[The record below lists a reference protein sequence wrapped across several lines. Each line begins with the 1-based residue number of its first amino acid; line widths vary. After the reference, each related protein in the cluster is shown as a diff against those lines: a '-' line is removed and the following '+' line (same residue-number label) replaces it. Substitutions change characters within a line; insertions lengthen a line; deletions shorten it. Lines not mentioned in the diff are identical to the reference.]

1 MLKDQSGVLPPNLD
15 LTVLSVSQLTLLQQ
29 EIDKQKANA
38 RERERQAVKA
48 QVIGVLEVAGF
59 TIADL
64 PALFPPQS
72 RAQSRGPARSRA
84 MYRHPSKPKL
94 TWTGKGRK
102 PAWVSEHLAEESHSL
117 DDLKIK

>member
-1 MLKDQSGVLPPNLD
+1 MAKDQPDVLPPNLD
-15 LTVLSVSQLTLLQQ
+15 LSALSVSQLTLLQQ

-38 RERERQAVKA
+38 KERERQAVKG
-48 QVIGVLEVAGF
+48 QVIAVLEAAGF
-59 TIADL
+59 TVADL
-64 PALFPPQS
+64 PALFPPP
-72 RAQSRGPARSRA
+72 ARGPARSRA

-102 PAWVSEHLAEESHSL
+102 PAWVSEYLAGEGHSL